1 MKRFIIIIM
10 ATIAFAAQQPIMSQ
24 SHRATPRTTATATS
38 DTAGIEAF
46 SDTTGG
52 TTGTVMPDTSLATN
66 TYHHTYSVTMNPDDM
81 DQAFGL
87 LDTMFESM
95 AGSMFFALLVLLI
108 IFVIAPLAVLFL
120 IFYFIYKYRKQKVQL
135 AETAMRTGQPLPQDM
150 RPTTKVIDEDTWT
163 KGVKK
168 FFLGL
173 GISGGCWFIDFD
185 LGLAAGCIFIFY
197 GLGMMVIAKTTSKEK
212 PLITSQD
219 DRDLEEQNDNK

>member
-52 TTGTVMPDTSLATN
+52 TTGSVMPDTSLATN

-95 AGSMFFALLVLLI
+95 AGSMVFALLVLLI
-108 IFVIAPLAVLFL
+108 I
-120 IFYFIYKYRKQKVQL
+120 
-135 AETAMRTGQPLPQDM
+135 
-150 RPTTKVIDEDTWT
+150 
-163 KGVKK
+163 
-168 FFLGL
+168 
-173 GISGGCWFIDFD
+173 S
-185 LGLAAGCIFIFY
+185 
-197 GLGMMVIAKTTSKEK
+197 
-212 PLITSQD
+212 LITNQSNVI
-219 DRDLEEQNDNK
+219 LGTNVLTSFMICAGAGTLGGMLA